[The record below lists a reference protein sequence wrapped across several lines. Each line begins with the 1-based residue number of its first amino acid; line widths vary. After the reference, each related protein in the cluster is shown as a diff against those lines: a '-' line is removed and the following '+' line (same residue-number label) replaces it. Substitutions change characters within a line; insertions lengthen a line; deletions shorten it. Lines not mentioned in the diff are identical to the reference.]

1 MQFQDILWFI
11 FTDLCHL
18 PLRRCQ
24 KTSTTLINIINR
36 KVRDP
41 RFGGVFCDEHAND
54 DHDDHNDHDDGG
66 GDDEDNKENDDDT
79 FGDDTGE
86 SAPRFAKLVKL
97 RREANGD
104 LGIIVIMIIVMKV
117 RKTEI

>member
-1 MQFQDILWFI
+1 MFESHYSLLQL
-11 FTDLCHL
+11 
-18 PLRRCQ
+18 Q
-24 KTSTTLINIINR
+24 KHHMTTLTN
-36 KVRDP
+36 P
-41 RFGGVFCDEHAND
+41 
-54 DHDDHNDHDDGG
+54 
-66 GDDEDNKENDDDT
+66 T

-104 LGIIVIMIIVMKV
+104 LGIIVIVIIVMKV